1 MRPAKIPQ
9 QASQGCSTVSA
20 CATKRYGAH
29 VQAIQKNAEPMA
41 HDLTQR
47 MVQPASQAAE
57 NAEPAARQ
65 LADEGIRPAAKI
77 VAQNAEPSEQMHR
90 VPALSCMMGLL
101 RVHSPV
107 SVLRCT

>member
-1 MRPAKIPQ
+1 M
-9 QASQGCSTVSA
+9 
-20 CATKRYGAH
+20 
-29 VQAIQKNAEPMA
+29 QAIQKNAEPMA

-77 VAQNAEPSEQMHR
+77 VAENAEPSEQLHR
-90 VPALSCMMGLL
+90 VPALSCMGGPLK
-101 RVHSPV
+101 VHGAV
-107 SVLRCT
+107 